1 MMRNT
6 KGFALLALGGK
17 RILGVSVVALLSCSL
32 LSSCIRISTSKT
44 TTTTSQKK
52 SYKTESYYK
61 TEADSSVTLVV
72 VKTDDSGN
80 KTTKTVTINVFI
92 DGVRRQEFKS
102 KDEVEAYLKKL
113 GGEYKIQSEE
123 KCTETNGD
131 STVNIKV
138 EASTIVTD
146 KDKKRND

>member
-1 MMRNT
+1 MKTNDDSL
-6 KGFALLALGGK
+6 FAFGCK

-52 SYKTESYYK
+52 FYKTESYYK

-113 GGEYKIQSEE
+113 GGEYKIQSKE

>member
-17 RILGVSVVALLSCSL
+17 RILGVSMVALLGCSL
-32 LSSCIRISTSKT
+32 LGSCVRISTSKT

>member
-113 GGEYKIQSEE
+113 GGEYKIQSKE

>member
-17 RILGVSVVALLSCSL
+17 RILGVSMVALLGCSL
-32 LSSCIRISTSKT
+32 LGSCVRISTSKT

-113 GGEYKIQSEE
+113 GGEYKIQSKEN
-123 KCTETNGD
+123 CTETNGD